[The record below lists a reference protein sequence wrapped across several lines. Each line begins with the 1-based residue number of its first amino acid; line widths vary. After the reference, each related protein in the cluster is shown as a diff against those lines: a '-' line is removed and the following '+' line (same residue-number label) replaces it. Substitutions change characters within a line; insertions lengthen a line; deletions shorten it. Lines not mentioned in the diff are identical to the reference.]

1 MTSMLSRLCAYLT
14 YREPFTSGGIEYRY
28 YSIGSCILTVTAV
41 GIVVLTIAATVASFE
56 PQDVVHPVTVV
67 KGTP

>member
-1 MTSMLSRLCAYLT
+1 MTSMISRLKTYLT

-28 YSIGSCILTVTAV
+28 YSIGACLLVV
-41 GIVVLTIAATVASFE
+41 GIICIVSLVIATAIASFE
-56 PQDVVHPVTVV
+56 PQDVVHHVTVV

>member
-1 MTSMLSRLCAYLT
+1 MLTQLYTYLT

-28 YSIGSCILTVTAV
+28 YSIGACLFTVTAV
-41 GIVVLTIAATVASFE
+41 VIVAMTIAATVASFE
-56 PQDVVHPVTVV
+56 PQDVVHPVTL